1 VLDWILIIFIV
12 LLKNLYFTPR
22 ELINL
27 NKKQTQNHVIWF
39 WSLLVQRILRRHVLK
54 SYAHEKEQQTHI
66 CRERSFLGSS
76 TSFHKFR
83 SPPQETSLHQLNYI
97 LSVFKAKSNLHV
109 SIACM
114 SLKTKTWENHYP
126 LLSLFFFLLKIILEF
141 MFILYS
147 IFLFDSYNFWI
158 LYKFWSIGLHRLLLL
173 DGGWAQGNKS
183 LL

>member
-76 TSFHKFR
+76 LLLTSFHKFR

-126 LLSLFFFLLKIILEF
+126 LLSLIFFLSENYPRVYPLRYLSIL
-141 MFILYS
+141 FIQ
-147 IFLFDSYNFWI
+147 FLDSV
-158 LYKFWSIGLHRLLLL
+158 
-173 DGGWAQGNKS
+173 
-183 LL
+183 